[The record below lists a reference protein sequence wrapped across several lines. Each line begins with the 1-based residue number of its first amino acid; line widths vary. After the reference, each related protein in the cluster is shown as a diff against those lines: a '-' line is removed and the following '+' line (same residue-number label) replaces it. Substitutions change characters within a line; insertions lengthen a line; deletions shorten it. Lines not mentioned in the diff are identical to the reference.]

1 MPRGVNIFEPSL
13 RTGVGSQLERRRVS
27 KSVIKSTRRSRGFT
41 LLELMI
47 VLSVMMILMSIAVP
61 FYQQHVVQARE
72 AVLRQN
78 LDTLNKVIEAYRLDK
93 RESPQTLDDLVTAG
107 YLHQLPNDPMTG
119 HPDWATEQEDSTNA
133 LDPQQSGIFRVHSA
147 STGTALNGE
156 AYSTW

>member
-47 VLSVMMILMSIAVP
+47 VLS
-61 FYQQHVVQARE
+61 
-72 AVLRQN
+72 VLRQN